1 MEEYVELK
9 MLFEK
14 SFADELLQ
22 KGMAEIV
29 PRRADA
35 KYRSFVKSQVLGK
48 VVPGEEIPQ
57 RVAKAAMQLSIPE
70 TSNMENVRGALRVFE
85 KGIGN
90 QVNALTTTT
99 KNMAL
104 NVDRIYQLTSSVKSL
119 SYLNTGISLANLAV
133 NVAGF
138 LVMNGKINALNSEVQ
153 LVANYLS
160 KTANVQKNGK
170 ISTCQKLIMRFNSM
184 SAKIQSGDVIDL
196 DVLEY
201 LIIDMRAY
209 ISEMVLN
216 LHDEALGTELVLKII
231 YSLLP
236 AYTLLFGEFTKLY
249 YYEKHCLPANYD
261 MFLNLYDELEGVN
274 FRGKLHDYYFI
285 DQKMHSQDVLDI
297 LNAHTLLGLNGKVQ
311 IEDQTALLQI
321 LKTRDRVEQFDKGLD
336 TLVHSWVKERIPII
350 AKKSGVS
357 EKECLK
363 LFVSNKS
370 GHDEG

>member
-1 MEEYVELK
+1 MMEEYVALK

-48 VVPGEEIPQ
+48 AVSGEEIPQ
-57 RVAKAAMQLSIPE
+57 RVATAAMQLSIPE

-201 LIIDMRAY
+201 LIIDMPY
-209 ISEMVLN
+209 QN
-216 LHDEALGTELVLKII
+216 
-231 YSLLP
+231 
-236 AYTLLFGEFTKLY
+236 
-249 YYEKHCLPANYD
+249 
-261 MFLNLYDELEGVN
+261 
-274 FRGKLHDYYFI
+274 
-285 DQKMHSQDVLDI
+285 
-297 LNAHTLLGLNGKVQ
+297 
-311 IEDQTALLQI
+311 
-321 LKTRDRVEQFDKGLD
+321 
-336 TLVHSWVKERIPII
+336 
-350 AKKSGVS
+350 
-357 EKECLK
+357 
-363 LFVSNKS
+363 
-370 GHDEG
+370 